1 VNGYAKHAEV
11 NVPSVND
18 WEKVWKKIATS
29 RTTKVAAG
37 GFSIV
42 VGFRRANKLT
52 MILFTCSNALQLSML

>member
-52 MILFTCSNALQLSML
+52 MI